1 MNASGGHVT
10 DLLGAWALDAC
21 DAEETA
27 AVTAHV
33 HRCAA
38 CAQEATT
45 LRRAAAALA
54 TLTGRADADT
64 PDSYAPNADT
74 ADADTAD
81 TGAGSPPPAAQ
92 VLTAALARRRPA
104 PSVPAFAAP
113 FAAAAGLFESALAEL
128 DGPARAAPSPVRGW
142 TIGDLVTHVAAT
154 DGLLAAAIGIPADPP
169 VDPRQDVVAHSEALI
184 AHARTQPAEAE
195 YARALWRDG
204 VDAIAARLRAEPD
217 LAGRSIQVGG
227 IGMSVAD
234 QLTVRA
240 FETWIHARD
249 IAHAVGLRLPDP
261 LAHDLHVMS
270 DLAARLLDELSTLD
284 IPGVSEPPAG
294 TVELTL
300 TGPGGGSWLVRVGAV
315 GGAEGAAHAGGAE
328 GAARTPPAAEITLGT
343 VEFCLLVGDRRRLDD
358 LDVVITGDDPLGRR
372 LLALAPA
379 LSGP

>member
-38 CAQEATT
+38 CAQEAAT
-45 LRRAAAALA
+45 LRQTAAALA
-54 TLTGRADADT
+54 TLTDR
-64 PDSYAPNADT
+64 
-74 ADADTAD
+74 AD
-81 TGAGSPPPAAQ
+81 TGAESPPPTAQ
-92 VLTAALARRRPA
+92 VVTAALARRRPA

-128 DGPARAAPSPVRGW
+128 DSPARAAPSPVRGW

-184 AHARTQPAEAE
+184 AHARTRPAEAE

-204 VDAIAARLRAEPD
+204 VDAIAARLRAEPN

-315 GGAEGAAHAGGAE
+315 GGAAHAGGAE